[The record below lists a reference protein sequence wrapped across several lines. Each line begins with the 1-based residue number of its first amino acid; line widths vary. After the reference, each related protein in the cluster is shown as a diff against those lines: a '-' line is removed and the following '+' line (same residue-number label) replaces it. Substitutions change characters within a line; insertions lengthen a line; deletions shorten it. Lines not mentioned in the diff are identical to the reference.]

1 MYLLAYVAYLST
13 EIDIID
19 IIVCANDY
27 LTKYWPVFFFFF
39 FWNKMS
45 EISISVDKLQCANI
59 IASRYVTRLVLPLKL
74 TNEKIDMYYRVNIPR
89 NHSFARQY
97 TILLVNKGSFEI
109 QKKSTNIKKKRKKRG
124 QKNRI
129 STNYDKR
136 FWKITIRL

>member
-1 MYLLAYVAYLST
+1 
-13 EIDIID
+13 
-19 IIVCANDY
+19 
-27 LTKYWPVFFFFF
+27 
-39 FWNKMS
+39 MS
-45 EISISVDKLQCANI
+45 EISISVDKLQRANI
-59 IASRYVTRLVLPLKL
+59 IASRYVTRLALPLKL

-109 QKKSTNIKKKRKKRG
+109 QKKSTNIKKKRKKKRG